1 MKRALILLITLI
13 MSTPVY
19 ASTEKCHELVM
30 SYILADQD
38 RPRKAGDKF
47 YSETVSD
54 NNPVLMET
62 TAYYQGSHGSHGDRM
77 VEGYAACSPEM
88 YGNGAMVYEA
98 IPQEDGT
105 YRMGEYLDFFE
116 IKDCGY
122 GFSTGQGKSKV
133 RRDRAHQGTIEKGI
147 HLDVFKTNLSRC
159 KEWMKLTNGKV
170 FVVII
175 EGKG

>member
-1 MKRALILLITLI
+1 MKWLVALMLTVI
-13 MSTPVY
+13 MATPVY

-38 RPRKAGDKF
+38 KPKTAGDKF

-62 TAYYQGSHGSHGDRM
+62 TAYCMGTHGSHGDRM
-77 VEGYAACSPEM
+77 IEGYAACAPEM

-98 IPQEDGT
+98 ILQQDGT
-105 YRMGEYLDFFE
+105 YRMGDYLDFFE

-122 GFSTGQGKSKV
+122 GYSTGQGKSKV
-133 RRDRAHQGTIEKGI
+133 RKDRKYQGTIEQGVHIDIYKS
-147 HLDVFKTNLSRC
+147 NLSRC
-159 KEWMKLTNGKV
+159 REWMKRTNGKV
-170 FVVII
+170 FVVIV